1 MLNEDEKSDK
11 KSEVCILRPSKHQTP
26 EIDTTQTVQNAL
38 ECLIW
43 QKEKIQIDF
52 NHHPLFENLRERFKI
67 SLPLNILT
75 PVC

>member
-26 EIDTTQTVQNAL
+26 EIDTTKLSKMPWSVLFDKKKKYKLT
-38 ECLIW
+38 LIIILC
-43 QKEKIQIDF
+43 QKIT
-52 NHHPLFENLRERFKI
+52 I